1 MQHTTISSI
10 TKGERGRDIQGRS
23 CTWNDLLLLV
33 IKMGQINA
41 FIFSI
46 LMIAAY
52 VNNIICNA
60 IVFLCFLWTSFSS
73 WWDYTSYQ
81 DYHAYSFFF
90 FPLPSAS
97 LISDKHKINHKLRN
111 SFSFLTTS
119 ARSLV
124 MNITDSQQQTLLS
137 KLCCKRRLSDHNP
150 LYIRGIN
157 QLYCGSLGTCQWIP
171 RKKRNKTYSEKK
183 EKEKEGEKV

>member
-46 LMIAAY
+46 LMIAVY
-52 VNNIICNA
+52 VNNIICNT
-60 IVFLCFLWTSFSS
+60 IVFLCFFVN
-73 WWDYTSYQ
+73 
-81 DYHAYSFFF
+81 FFFFLMRLYFLSRLSCLFFLF

-111 SFSFLTTS
+111 SFSFRVWQPPLG
-119 ARSLV
+119 RLWW
-124 MNITDSQQQTLLS
+124 TLPIPNS
-137 KLCCKRRLSDHNP
+137 KLYFPNFAVNVDCRTIILCTF
-150 LYIRGIN
+150 
-157 QLYCGSLGTCQWIP
+157 GT
-171 RKKRNKTYSEKK
+171 
-183 EKEKEGEKV
+183 

>member
-46 LMIAAY
+46 LMIAVY
-52 VNNIICNA
+52 VNNIICNT

-111 SFSFLTTS
+111 SCSFLFWQPPLG
-119 ARSLV
+119 RLWW
-124 MNITDSQQQTLLS
+124 TLPIPNS
-137 KLCCKRRLSDHNP
+137 KLYFPNFAVNVDCRTIILCTF
-150 LYIRGIN
+150 GA
-157 QLYCGSLGTCQWIP
+157 
-171 RKKRNKTYSEKK
+171 
-183 EKEKEGEKV
+183 